1 MRISLAFASA
11 MVGAVKM
18 NTVFAD
24 EAVLSGE
31 AAAPIRLINN
41 NVGTNNGFR
50 ADSKAASG
58 LLASSTRLL
67 EDGYDNSDFIS
78 GYSVKFQGCHHI
90 SQWNSDADGDSTVRI
105 KSKRLVRF
113 RLCPS
118 STCDSNN
125 SAGCKSKFGD
135 YVVDLNTFVYYY
147 LQADA
152 EEQEARCEE
161 YKETCKEECN
171 SEYDAYNYCQ
181 QQCYKDHGI
190 RNGCGD
196 NDDDDAANI
205 DFDTSDYAQCAAYK
219 NFYYD
224 NTQNY
229 IGPYCAEQ
237 GGSIYLGLFSDDTCT
252 TFSSCGETCFYNEMG
267 FKLPYGGGES
277 LVDTQCHSCS
287 ENYLE
292 KEQGAYYADDDDLR
306 DFCKSI
312 YDVSGK
318 CEARMNT
325 QYPNDSACTYI
336 EGIKIIRDDGVL
348 RTSGMRK
355 SKPAAVAI
363 GLLSTSSVLLV
374 AYVYYLRTKLSRAKV
389 NLSSTSNAVYA

>member
-1 MRISLAFASA
+1 
-11 MVGAVKM
+11 MVAGMMKM
-18 NTVFAD
+18 NMVDAD
-24 EAVLSGE
+24 PTTGV
-31 AAAPIRLINN
+31 PRMINAQ
-41 NVGTNNGFR
+41 TSNGFR

-67 EDGYDNSDFIS
+67 EDKNNYDNSDFIS

-90 SQWNSDADGDSTVRI
+90 SQWNADADGDSTVRI

-152 EEQEARCEE
+152 EEQEARCEVYQE
-161 YKETCKEECN
+161 KCKEECN
-171 SEYDAYNYCQ
+171 DEYDAYNYCQ
-181 QQCYKDHGI
+181 QQCLKDHGI
-190 RNGCGD
+190 RNGCGGD
-196 NDDDDAANI
+196 NDDDGDENANV
-205 DFDTSDYAQCAAYK
+205 DFDASDYAQCAAYDK
-219 NFYYD
+219 FYYD

-252 TFSSCGETCFYNEMG
+252 TFSSCGETCFYNAMG

-292 KEQGAYYADDDDLR
+292 KEQGSYYADDDELR

-363 GLLSTSSVLLV
+363 GLLTTSSVLLV
-374 AYVYYLRTKLSRAKV
+374 AYVYYLRTSKLTYPHSLYSV
-389 NLSSTSNAVYA
+389 S